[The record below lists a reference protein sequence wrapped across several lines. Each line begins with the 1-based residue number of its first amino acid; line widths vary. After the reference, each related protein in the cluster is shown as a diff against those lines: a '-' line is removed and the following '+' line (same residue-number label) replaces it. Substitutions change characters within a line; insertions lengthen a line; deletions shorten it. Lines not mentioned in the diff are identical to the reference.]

1 MLITLLHDFPLI
13 QDLFLNKRAHY
24 ILKNLAGSCY
34 SPPNNFL
41 CNFVLKNVLHL
52 ILFNHGQ
59 LQNGKYYLNGE
70 VLHLSAIKSLFH
82 DFCLSERSFL
92 KYIIL
97 FRKQQ

>member
-13 QDLFLNKRAHY
+13 QDLFLNKRTHY
-24 ILKNLAGSCY
+24 NLKNLASSCY

-41 CNFVLKNVLHL
+41 CNFVLKKFLHL

-70 VLHLSAIKSLFH
+70 VLHPSAIKSLFH
-82 DFCLSERSFL
+82 DFSLSERSFL

>member
-13 QDLFLNKRAHY
+13 QDLFLNKRTHY
-24 ILKNLAGSCY
+24 NLKNLADSCD
-34 SPPNNFL
+34 
-41 CNFVLKNVLHL
+41 FVLKNVLHL